1 MKDRNEVVQLKR
13 NIPRNYLFIFL
24 SNFHLTNG
32 VWMLYLASK
41 GLSLFEIG
49 LMESVFHVA
58 SFFFE
63 VPTGAVADLY
73 GRKFSRVL
81 GRVFAIL
88 NILIMIFAQDLVWFA
103 VAFAVHAL
111 SYNLESGAGE
121 ALLYDSVK
129 LVGEK
134 ERFLKISGR
143 QELFYQLASAASL
156 VVGGFVAQFDYA
168 LVYKVS
174 MIVAI
179 CTLLFSFSFKEPPLG
194 ERKEG
199 EPFWRGFRKQIGESL
214 YVLTHH
220 STLGFMLLA
229 TELFGA
235 LATTVFFYSQN
246 RMLMLGY
253 NEFAIGLVL
262 SIGGLCGALFT
273 WNAHRIEKLL
283 GFQRAVA
290 VLTVLGALSFW
301 AVYFRVSMFVGM
313 VLVLAMESTMYVIVL
328 DYVNRLI
335 KSEKRA
341 TLISFQSMIFSLMM
355 ILIFPL
361 VGKIGDIWGMDRAF
375 LFVAILGT
383 VSLAWIHVNFIIS
396 G

>member
-1 MKDRNEVVQLKR
+1 MKGVRKTKSRKETDQLRR

-49 LMESVFHVA
+49 LMESIFHVA
-58 SFFFE
+58 SIFFE

-81 GRVFAIL
+81 GRAFAIL

-103 VAFAVHAL
+103 VAFMIHAL

-129 LVGEK
+129 AVGEK

-156 VVGGFVAQFDYA
+156 LVGGYVAQFDYT
-168 LVYKVS
+168 LVYKIS
-174 MIVAI
+174 LIVGI
-179 CTLLFSFSFKEPPLG
+179 STFLFSFTFKEPPLV
-194 ERKEG
+194 ERKEE

-220 STLGFMLLA
+220 NTLGFMLLA

-246 RMLMLGY
+246 RMLLLGY
-253 NEFAIGLVL
+253 SEFWIGLVL

-313 VLVLAMESTMYVIVL
+313 VLVLTMESTMYVIVF

-341 TLISFQSMIFSLMM
+341 TLISF
-355 ILIFPL
+355 
-361 VGKIGDIWGMDRAF
+361 RA
-375 LFVAILGT
+375 
-383 VSLAWIHVNFIIS
+383 
-396 G
+396 